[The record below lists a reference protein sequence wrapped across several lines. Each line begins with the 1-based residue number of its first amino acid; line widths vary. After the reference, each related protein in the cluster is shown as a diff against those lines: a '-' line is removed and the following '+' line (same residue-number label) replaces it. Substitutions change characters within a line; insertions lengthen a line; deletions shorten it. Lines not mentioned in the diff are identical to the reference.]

1 MSLRFFGKNIQWDQ
15 FDIHG
20 TDTSVI
26 PGRSIC
32 YNVHI
37 TFRHVHGLIRK
48 VHVYLSPDRLFIGFG
63 EKIRFSEKRLG
74 RRCAA
79 QAEISQTLIALAQA
93 GKAVVRLK
101 GGDPFVFGRGG
112 EEVQALQAAGIPF
125 EVVPGISSAIAI
137 PGQAGIPVTHRGVSR
152 SFHVVTA
159 HTKDGSSDQLDALAG
174 AEGTLV
180 ILMGLSQLPAI
191 VQRLTAAGRSPST
204 PAAVV
209 SGGCAPHPAV
219 VRASLGDLPEAA
231 QTAGVL
237 PPAVIVVGE
246 TAALDLSSTLPR
258 PLEGVRAALTG
269 TPAIQARLRPLLLEL
284 GARPFSLMTTRVEEL
299 ETVFDFGLLA
309 QRPNWVVLT
318 SQNGVECF
326 FRALE
331 RAGTDLRTLAPCRFA
346 VIGPATGAA
355 LRRHGISADLCP
367 KVHTTRG
374 LADALLDAV
383 PTGEPVRLFRSQ
395 LGAPEL
401 SRRLAQRLFVEDIPL
416 YRLQPEALPP
426 TLLQARLEE
435 ADYLLLSSASGVDF
449 LLDTGITLPP
459 RLTCVCI
466 GPVTA
471 QALAARSAASLLTAP
486 AISAEGVV
494 HTLLEHRSSRSAAIS
509 ASQGPLF

>member
-1 MSLRFFGKNIQWDQ
+1 MTENS
-15 FDIHG
+15 
-20 TDTSVI
+20 
-26 PGRSIC
+26 GR
-32 YNVHI
+32 
-37 TFRHVHGLIRK
+37 
-48 VHVYLSPDRLFIGFG
+48 VYLVGAGCGPAEWITLQGYRLLQSCDAVVYDDLIAP
-63 EKIRFSEKRLG
+63 ELLDAAPLQAQKIYMGKRLG

-191 VQRLTAAGRSPST
+191 VQRLMAAGRAPDT

-209 SGGCAPHPAV
+209 SGGCAPHPAA
-219 VRASLGDLPEAA
+219 VRAPLEQLPEAA
-231 QTAGVL
+231 ERAGVL

-246 TAALDLSSTLPR
+246 TAALDLSPTLAR
-258 PLEGVRAALTG
+258 PLEGVRVALTG
-269 TPAIQARLRPLLLEL
+269 TPAIQARLRRPLTDL
-284 GARPFSLMTTRVEEL
+284 GARPFSLMTTQVVEQEIS
-299 ETVFDFGLLA
+299 FHWSLLA
-309 QRPNWVVLT
+309 QEPNWVVLT

-326 FRALE
+326 FRALD
-331 RAGTDLRTLAPCRFA
+331 RAEVDLRALAPCRFA

-367 KVHTTRG
+367 EVHTTQG
-374 LADALLDAV
+374 LADALLERLS
-383 PTGEPVRLFRSQ
+383 PGEPVRLFRSQ
-395 LGAPEL
+395 LGSREL
-401 SRRLAQRLFVEDIPL
+401 YRRLAERFPAEDVPL
-416 YRLQPEALPP
+416 YALRPDNMDP
-426 TLLQARLEE
+426 AALQARLEE

-509 ASQGPLF
+509 VSQGPLF

>member
-1 MSLRFFGKNIQWDQ
+1 MTENS
-15 FDIHG
+15 
-20 TDTSVI
+20 
-26 PGRSIC
+26 GR
-32 YNVHI
+32 
-37 TFRHVHGLIRK
+37 
-48 VHVYLSPDRLFIGFG
+48 VYLVGAGCGPAEWITLQGYRLLQSCDAVVYDDLIAP
-63 EKIRFSEKRLG
+63 ELLDAAPLQAQKIYMGKRLG

-112 EEVQALQAAGIPF
+112 EEVQALQTAGIPF

-449 LLDTGITLPP
+449 LLDAGITLPP

-494 HTLLEHRSSRSAAIS
+494 HTLLEHRSSRSAAVS